1 MFLWAGDK
9 LREHGDIGCQIDEIP
24 LRRDGSAVHIH
35 GIAQNLERIE
45 ADADRQRQPQ
55 QRDRQPGQSVQ
66 VGDHEIGILEVSQRT
81 EAQEDGQH
89 KKQLR
94 PFRAAEALN
103 KTPKDIALQDGAE
116 HNRQITRLTPAV
128 KHKA

>member
-1 MFLWAGDK
+1 M
-9 LREHGDIGCQIDEIP
+9 P
-24 LRRDGSAVHIH
+24 TGSASSGLDFPVAVEQSFALHF
-35 GIAQNLERIE
+35 Q
-45 ADADRQRQPQ
+45 
-55 QRDRQPGQSVQ
+55 QSVQ